1 MSTSEVFSAMRRAE
15 ACRLLVEESSPRAGA
30 GRFRIAAPNLREFLI
45 SGLRYVFPG
54 EIGKVARGF
63 RTAQNAPP
71 LEAQLIRQPI
81 EMSIVWPHP
90 DGDTRGLSLKPLYR
104 SAPDAA
110 LRDRRLYMW
119 LALTDALRTGD
130 ARVRTLAAAE
140 VSKLAMESDHG
151 RG

>member
-1 MSTSEVFSAMRRAE
+1 
-15 ACRLLVEESSPRAGA
+15 
-30 GRFRIAAPNLREFLI
+30 
-45 SGLRYVFPG
+45 
-54 EIGKVARGF
+54 
-63 RTAQNAPP
+63 
-71 LEAQLIRQPI
+71 
-81 EMSIVWPHP
+81 MSIVWPHP